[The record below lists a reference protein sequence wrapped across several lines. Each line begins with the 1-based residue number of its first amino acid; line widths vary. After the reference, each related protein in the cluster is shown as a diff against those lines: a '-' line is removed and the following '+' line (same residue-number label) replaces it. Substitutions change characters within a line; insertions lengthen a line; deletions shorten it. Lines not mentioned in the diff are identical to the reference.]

1 MSVSVSGR
9 DIIVVG
15 ASGHARVLV
24 HLLQNLGMTPAALI
38 DIDTELHGTDIYG
51 VSVIGGD
58 DAVLARQPSDIVLVN
73 AVGNAPGAGQSG
85 LHVRRTVFEKFKEHG
100 FEFINVV
107 SDDTSVSKRSTLGEG
122 VQAITR
128 SIIHPGV
135 NIGDNTILNTGASL
149 DHDCWVGAHSHIAPW
164 AVLCGGVTVGDD
176 CHIGARAVLVP
187 GIRVGDG
194 AVVGAGAVV
203 IADVAPATTV
213 VGNPARVAKG
223 TDAIESG
230 ALAT

>member
-1 MSVSVSGR
+1 MTVSVNGR

-24 HLLQNLGMTPAALI
+24 HLLQTMGTPPAAAV
-38 DIDTELHGTDIYG
+38 DIDTELHGTDLYG
-51 VSVIGGD
+51 VPVIGD
-58 DAVLARQPSDIVLVN
+58 DEAVLARQPSEVVLVN
-73 AVGNAPGAGQSG
+73 AVGNAPGSGQSG
-85 LHVRRTVFEKFKEHG
+85 LHVRRTVFEKFKGYG
-100 FEFINVV
+100 FGFIDVI
-107 SDDTSVSKRSTLGEG
+107 SGDASVSKRTTLGEG
-122 VQAITR
+122 VQAVTR

-176 CHIGARAVLVP
+176 CHIGARAVVVP
-187 GIRVGDG
+187 GIRIGDG

-203 IADVAPATTV
+203 IADVAAATTV
-213 VGNPARVAKG
+213 VGNPARVVNASE
-223 TDAIESG
+223 AIDLKAQSS
-230 ALAT
+230 

>member
-24 HLLQNLGMTPAALI
+24 HLLQNLGLPPAALI
-38 DIDTELHGTDIYG
+38 DINTELHGTDVYG
-51 VSVIGGD
+51 VPVVGGD
-58 DAVLARQPSDIVLVN
+58 DAVLARQPSDVVLVN
-73 AVGNAPGAGQSG
+73 AIGNVPGAGQSG
-85 LHVRRTVFEKFKEHG
+85 LHMRRVVFEKFKEHG

-107 SDDTSVSKRSTLGEG
+107 SDDASVSKRTTLGEG

-164 AVLCGGVTVGDD
+164 AVLCGGVTVGDH

-203 IADVAPATTV
+203 FADVAAATTV
-213 VGNPARVAKG
+213 VGNPARIANGSEVA
-223 TDAIESG
+223 DSRAPAS
-230 ALAT
+230 

>member
-1 MSVSVSGR
+1 MTVSVNGR

-24 HLLQNLGMTPAALI
+24 HLLQTAGTPPTALT
-38 DIDTELHGTDIYG
+38 DIDTELHGTDLYG
-51 VSVIGGD
+51 IPVIGGD
-58 DAVLARQPSDIVLVN
+58 DAVLARQPADVVLVN
-73 AVGNAPGAGQSG
+73 AVGNAPGSGQSG
-85 LHVRRTVFEKFKEHG
+85 LHIRRAVFEKFKEHG
-100 FEFINVV
+100 FEFINVM
-107 SDDTSVSKRSTLGEG
+107 SGDASISKRTTLGEG

-164 AVLCGGVTVGDD
+164 AVLCGGVTIGND
-176 CHIGARAVLVP
+176 CHIGARAVVVP

-203 IADVAPATTV
+203 IADVAPAITV
-213 VGNPARVAKG
+213 VGNPAR
-223 TDAIESG
+223 TITESETVD
-230 ALAT
+230 LEMPSS